1 MLRSNFR
8 AVKRIVPISRDD
20 SAQDCA
26 FSRLL
31 VIELPNSRRMTRRM
45 PIKEPGMVGTVAD
58 LVADSLILNGISDIY
73 CLPGFQNDD
82 FFDAVYHR
90 SDALVPISARHE
102 QGAAYMA
109 LGAAMATG
117 RQQAFCIV
125 PGPGLL
131 NASAALA
138 TAYSVNAPL
147 LALVGHLPTGGIGR
161 GYGLLHEI
169 PEQSRTLSTLTK
181 QSRMI
186 GCGADAPDALRN
198 AFAALGSGRPR
209 PVGLE
214 IPSDIWKSPVEA
226 DPKET
231 VPADSEPGAIPGA
244 DLDRC
249 IELLADSKRPMI
261 YAGGGCQSFGPEVA
275 RLAESLSA
283 PVTSFCMGH
292 GVINSENPL
301 CISTHAAHSL
311 WSSVD
316 VLLAIGT
323 RLKTPQLN
331 WGADDDLKIVH
342 IDIDPSELG
351 KITKPEVGICADLGD
366 VLAPLV
372 EAMERRPRNRSRWRE
387 AVEQAGSKSAA
398 RIAERLAPQI
408 AWLEA
413 IRSELPADGIF
424 VEEITQTGFAARLA
438 MPVYKPRTYIS
449 TGYQGTL
456 GFGLPTAIGAAHA
469 RRDVPVVSISGDGGA
484 LFAIG
489 ELATAVH
496 YEIPLTA
503 IIFKDDA
510 YGNVKML
517 QNDFYGGR
525 VIASD
530 LTSPDFVE
538 LAESFGARGLRART
552 PEDLKRSVRQS
563 MNCAGPTVIEVPV
576 GDFPSPW
583 EFIMLPKVRGG
594 QPGESGA
601 INPKAKLL

>member
-1 MLRSNFR
+1 M
-8 AVKRIVPISRDD
+8 A
-20 SAQDCA
+20 
-26 FSRLL
+26 
-31 VIELPNSRRMTRRM
+31 
-45 PIKEPGMVGTVAD
+45 GTVAD
-58 LVADSLILNGISDIY
+58 LVADSLILNGIKDIY

-82 FFDAVYHR
+82 FFDALYR
-90 SDALVPISARHE
+90 RPDALIPISARHE

-131 NASAALA
+131 NASAALV
-138 TAYSVNAPL
+138 TAFSVNAPL
-147 LALVGHLPTGGIGR
+147 LALVGHLPTAGIGR

-181 QSRMI
+181 QSQMI
-186 GCGADAPDALRN
+186 DSGAGAPKALRN

-226 DPKET
+226 DPEET
-231 VPADSEPGAIPGA
+231 VPDNPAPGAIPSS

-249 IELLADSKRPMI
+249 IGLLADSERPMI

-275 RLAESLSA
+275 RLAEALSA

-292 GVINSENPL
+292 GAISSENPL
-301 CISTHAAHSL
+301 SISTHAAHSL
-311 WSSVD
+311 WESVD

-323 RLKTPQLN
+323 RLKTPLLN

-351 KITKPEVGICADLGD
+351 KIAKPEVGMCADLGD
-366 VLAPLV
+366 VLGPLI
-372 EAMERRPRNRSRWRE
+372 EAVERRPRNRSGWRE
-387 AVEQAGSKSAA
+387 AVERASSKSAA
-398 RIAERLAPQI
+398 RIADRLAPQV

-424 VEEITQTGFAARLA
+424 VEEVTQTGFAARLA
-438 MPVYKPRTYIS
+438 LPVYKPRTYIS

-456 GFGLPTAIGAAHA
+456 GFGFPTALGAAHA

-503 IIFKDDA
+503 IVFNDNA
-510 YGNVKML
+510 YGNVRML
-517 QNDFYGGR
+517 QKDFYGGR

-530 LTSPDFVE
+530 LTSPDFVK
-538 LAESFGARGLRART
+538 LAASFGARGLRART
-552 PEDLKRSVRQS
+552 PEDLRRCIRQS
-563 MNCAGPTVIEVPV
+563 MKSAGPTVIEVPV
-576 GDFPSPW
+576 RDFPSPW
-583 EFIMLPKVRGG
+583 EFILLPKVRGERQG
-594 QPGESGA
+594 DAGA
-601 INPKAKLL
+601 MNPKAKLV

>member
-1 MLRSNFR
+1 M
-8 AVKRIVPISRDD
+8 A
-20 SAQDCA
+20 
-26 FSRLL
+26 
-31 VIELPNSRRMTRRM
+31 
-45 PIKEPGMVGTVAD
+45 GTVAD
-58 LVADSLILNGISDIY
+58 LVADSLILNGIKDIY

-82 FFDAVYHR
+82 FFDAMYHR
-90 SDALVPISARHE
+90 TDALTPISTRHE

-131 NASAALA
+131 NASAALV

-147 LALVGHLPTGGIGR
+147 LALVGHLPTAGIGR

-169 PEQSRTLSTLTK
+169 PEQSRTLSALTK
-181 QSRMI
+181 QSQLI
-186 GCGADAPDALRN
+186 DNGAVAVDALRN

-214 IPSDIWKSPVEA
+214 IPTDIWKSPIEA

-231 VPADSEPGAIPGA
+231 VPAEPVPGETPSV

-249 IELLADSKRPMI
+249 IELLANSERPMI

-275 RLAESLSA
+275 RLAEALSA

-292 GVINSENPL
+292 GVISSENPL
-301 CISTHAAHSL
+301 SVSTHAAHSL

-331 WGADDDLKIVH
+331 WGTDEDLKIVH

-351 KITKPEVGICADLGD
+351 KITKPEVGMCADLGD
-366 VLAPLV
+366 VLGPLV
-372 EAMERRPRNRSRWRE
+372 DAVECRPRNRSQWRE
-387 AVEQAGSKSAA
+387 AVEQASSKSAA
-398 RIAERLAPQI
+398 RIADCLAPQI

-424 VEEITQTGFAARLA
+424 VEEVTQTGFVARLA

-456 GFGLPTAIGAAHA
+456 GFGLPTALGAAHA

-503 IIFKDDA
+503 IVFKDNA
-510 YGNVKML
+510 YGNVRML
-517 QNDFYGGR
+517 QQDFYGGR

-530 LTSPDFVE
+530 LTSPDFVK

-552 PEDLKRSVRQS
+552 PEDLRRSIRQS
-563 MNCAGPTVIEVPV
+563 MTSSGPTVIEVPV

-594 QPGESGA
+594 QPGDSETS
-601 INPKAKLL
+601 NPKAKLL

>member
-1 MLRSNFR
+1 M
-8 AVKRIVPISRDD
+8 A
-20 SAQDCA
+20 
-26 FSRLL
+26 
-31 VIELPNSRRMTRRM
+31 
-45 PIKEPGMVGTVAD
+45 GTVAD
-58 LVADSLILNGISDIY
+58 LVADSLILNGIKDIY

-82 FFDAVYHR
+82 FFDAMYHR
-90 SDALVPISARHE
+90 KDALTSISTRHE

-131 NASAALA
+131 NASAALV

-147 LALVGHLPTGGIGR
+147 LALVGHLPTAGIGR

-181 QSRMI
+181 QSQMI
-186 GCGADAPDALRN
+186 DSGAVAPKALRN

-231 VPADSEPGAIPGA
+231 VPAEPVTGKIPSV

-249 IELLADSKRPMI
+249 IELLANSERPMI

-275 RLAESLSA
+275 RLAEALSA

-292 GVINSENPL
+292 GVISSENPL
-301 CISTHAAHSL
+301 SVSTHAAHSL

-331 WGADDDLKIVH
+331 WGMDDDLKIVH

-351 KITKPEVGICADLGD
+351 KITKPEVGVCADLGD
-366 VLAPLV
+366 VLGPLV
-372 EAMERRPRNRSRWRE
+372 DTVERRPRNRSQWRE
-387 AVEQAGSKSAA
+387 AVEQASSKSAA
-398 RIAERLAPQI
+398 RIADRLAPQI

-424 VEEITQTGFAARLA
+424 VEEVTQTGFAARLA

-456 GFGLPTAIGAAHA
+456 GFGLPTALGAAHA

-503 IIFKDDA
+503 IVFKDNA
-510 YGNVKML
+510 YGNVRML
-517 QNDFYGGR
+517 QQDFYGGR

-530 LTSPDFVE
+530 LTSPDFVK

-552 PEDLKRSVRQS
+552 PEDLRRSIRQS
-563 MNCAGPTVIEVPV
+563 MTSSGPTVIEVPV

-583 EFIMLPKVRGG
+583 EFILLPKMRGG
-594 QPGESGA
+594 QPGDSGTN
-601 INPKAKLL
+601 NPKAKLL

>member
-1 MLRSNFR
+1 M
-8 AVKRIVPISRDD
+8 A
-20 SAQDCA
+20 
-26 FSRLL
+26 
-31 VIELPNSRRMTRRM
+31 
-45 PIKEPGMVGTVAD
+45 GTVAD
-58 LVADSLILNGISDIY
+58 LVADSLILNGIKDIY

-82 FFDAVYHR
+82 FFDALYR
-90 SDALVPISARHE
+90 RPDALIPISARHE

-131 NASAALA
+131 NASAALV
-138 TAYSVNAPL
+138 TAFSVNAPL
-147 LALVGHLPTGGIGR
+147 LALVGHLPTAGIGR

-169 PEQSRTLSTLTK
+169 PEQSRTLSALTK
-181 QSRMI
+181 QSQMI
-186 GCGADAPDALRN
+186 DSGAAAPKALRN

-231 VPADSEPGAIPGA
+231 VPADPGPGAISSV
-244 DLDRC
+244 DLDKC
-249 IELLADSKRPMI
+249 IGLLANSERPMI

-275 RLAESLSA
+275 RLAEALSA

-292 GVINSENPL
+292 GVISSENPL
-301 CISTHAAHSL
+301 SISTHAAHGL
-311 WSSVD
+311 WNSVD
-316 VLLAIGT
+316 LLLAIGT

-331 WGADDDLKIVH
+331 WGTDDELKIVH

-351 KITKPEVGICADLGD
+351 KITKPEVGMCADLGD
-366 VLAPLV
+366 VLGPLV
-372 EAMERRPRNRSRWRE
+372 EAAERRPRNRSRWRAE
-387 AVEQAGSKSAA
+387 VERASSKSAA
-398 RIAERLAPQI
+398 RIADRLAPQV

-424 VEEITQTGFAARLA
+424 VEEVTQTGFAARLA
-438 MPVYKPRTYIS
+438 LPVYKPRTYIS

-456 GFGLPTAIGAAHA
+456 GFGLPTALGAAHA

-503 IIFKDDA
+503 VVFNDNA
-510 YGNVKML
+510 YGNVRML
-517 QNDFYGGR
+517 QKDFYGGR

-530 LTSPDFVE
+530 LTSPDFVK

-552 PEDLKRSVRQS
+552 PEELRRGVRQS
-563 MNCAGPTVIEVPV
+563 MKSAGPTVIEVPV

-594 QPGESGA
+594 QPDDGGA